1 MLSKNKKFI
10 GLLSI
15 LVVMQLWFLYITF
28 SIPYLGIE
36 VEKNIDGKWI
46 ITSLGKNGIGKNNL
60 LHGDQ
65 IVLVNSKIPEEN
77 SAIQKWHLVE
87 QADSISVKRG
97 SEIIDIHYNK
107 NHPRLYDLSP
117 LIGGSVSFFFFGFI
131 WKNMS
136 NSPSARMLAA
146 VFLSGGIVYMSQ
158 GASIRCDPL
167 GKTMIITFIMI
178 LPVCFMQFLLTFFK
192 EKGSISIA
200 PIISKL
206 PWGLYSLI
214 AISVM
219 YRIPYFWKSNW
230 SYIIYRFDGKV
241 SLVFFV
247 LAFVGIMAFLSFLYF
262 RHSRTQTQLSSIIKS
277 IWFSFFFSFLP
288 VTSLSFAPNILFGH
302 NLIDAVYTSWFLLFF
317 PASFA
322 YLIASDQ
329 LYDIGLV
336 FRRFLFGCI
345 IAIVP
350 SALLTGIF
358 SILFYREIHRAQAF
372 FLFFASML
380 TLSLMLYFTEHLVTR
395 LETVFFP
402 RRAMLN
408 TSLKKISK
416 NLSTVS
422 TMRDLKDIF
431 LNDMVQTLEVRGGA
445 IVFCYPNSVEVLSA
459 GEVDE
464 AEVKE
469 LLATGTLLQDDR
481 YTCKEISRT
490 EDSTSYLVMTRKRTN
505 VLLSKEER
513 HWLGLITSYLEVSM
527 ENVHLIRTLTNQLQD
542 LSTKFSNSASAEEF
556 QWFRKVMFEL
566 QEEERIRIAADLHD
580 TTMQDLFF
588 LKRRFAA
595 LMERFAMNPEEK
607 QNLDNILKF
616 VDLINASLR
625 QSCFELN
632 PHLLREIGLVRTLNQ
647 YLEKET
653 YTAPF
658 KILFDAEDGVE
669 RVEQET
675 PVTKKH
681 ILRIVQE
688 LLNNAKKHSEATV
701 VSFRFSME
709 GDRYLLVYEDNG
721 VGIGP
726 EAKETRKIGG
736 SGIGLEQMKGRVL
749 LLQGSFDVATLPHGG
764 TCITIEIPVQ
774 EESEPKAVQPP
785 HLRLV

>member
-1 MLSKNKKFI
+1 MSMRKIFLFILS
-10 GLLSI
+10 LLVI
-15 LVVMQLWFLYITF
+15 TLIWFVYITLSTPF
-28 SIPYLGIE
+28 FGIK
-36 VEKNIDGKWI
+36 VEKNANDQWTVANIYEGGIADGELLPGDVILAID
-46 ITSLGKNGIGKNNL
+46 SVSP
-60 LHGDQ
+60 DQ
-65 IVLVNSKIPEEN
+65 NRMIR
-77 SAIQKWHLVE
+77 KWHNVE
-87 QADSISVKRG
+87 QINSIQIYRG
-97 SEIIDIHYNK
+97 NETLQFEYTNGR
-107 NHPRLYDLSP
+107 PRFYDLST
-117 LIGGSVSFFFFGFI
+117 LIRGTVCLVLAWII
-131 WKNMS
+131 WRKMG
-136 NSPSARMLAA
+136 NSPSAQMLAA
-146 VFLSGGIVYMSQ
+146 VFLTGGVIFLSQ
-158 GASIRCDPL
+158 GASIRHDPL
-167 GKTMIITFIMI
+167 GKLTINTFMMI
-178 LPVCFMQFLLTFFK
+178 LPVCFLQFLLHFFK
-192 EKGSISIA
+192 EKSNLPLA
-200 PIISKL
+200 PILFKIQFA
-206 PWGLYSLI
+206 LYPFILLTTI
-214 AISVM
+214 IK
-219 YRIPYFWKSNW
+219 IPYFYDSKWVYPIY
-230 SYIIYRFDGKV
+230 SYSAIIALGFFTVTLLGDIILLAYLYLKYRHTGDNLS
-241 SLVFFV
+241 SLIKTIWFA
-247 LAFVGIMAFLSFLYF
+247 LLLSFLPI
-262 RHSRTQTQLSSIIKS
+262 TL
-277 IWFSFFFSFLP
+277 
-288 VTSLSFAPNILFGH
+288 LSFIPQIIGKSYVV
-302 NLIDAVYTSWFLLFF
+302 DAVYTSWFLLLF

-336 FRRFLFGCI
+336 LRRLLFGCI
-345 IAIVP
+345 LAVVP
-350 SALLTGIF
+350 SALLTGLF
-358 SILFYREIHRAQAF
+358 TLSFYRIVQKEQVI
-372 FLFFASML
+372 FLFFSCVL
-380 TLSLMLYFTEHLVTR
+380 TLSFMLYFTENLVTR
-395 LETVFFP
+395 LETLFFP
-402 RRAMLN
+402 RRAMLK

-445 IVFCYPNSVEVLSA
+445 IVFRYPDSVEILSA

-464 AEVKE
+464 VQVKE
-469 LLATGTLLQDDR
+469 LLAAGTLLQDDR
-481 YTCKEISRT
+481 YTCKEISHT

-513 HWLGLITSYLEVSM
+513 HWLGLITSYLEVCM

-653 YTAPF
+653 YTTPF

-669 RVEQET
+669 RVELET
-675 PVTKKH
+675 PTTKKH

-688 LLNNAKKHSEATV
+688 LLNNAKKHSEASV

-721 VGIGP
+721 VGIGA
-726 EAKETRKIGG
+726 ETKETRRIGE

-749 LLQGSFDVATLPHGG
+749 LLQGSFDVTPLPQGG
-764 TCITIEIPVQ
+764 TCITIVIPVQ
-774 EESEPKAVQPP
+774 EETEPKAVQPP

>member
-1 MLSKNKKFI
+1 MNSH
-10 GLLSI
+10 
-15 LVVMQLWFLYITF
+15 
-28 SIPYLGIE
+28 PP
-36 VEKNIDGKWI
+36 
-46 ITSLGKNGIGKNNL
+46 
-60 LHGDQ
+60 DQ
-65 IVLVNSKIPEEN
+65 NRI
-77 SAIQKWHLVE
+77 IQKWHSIE
-87 QADSISVKRG
+87 QAQTIQIQRG
-97 SEIIDIHYNK
+97 LDFLEFNYTNVR
-107 NHPRLYDLSP
+107 PRFYDLSP
-117 LIGGSVSFFFFGFI
+117 LVSGMISLLLAGII
-131 WKNMS
+131 WRKMA
-136 NSPSARMLAA
+136 NSSSAQVLTA
-146 VFLSGGIVYMSQ
+146 VFLTGGVIFLSQ
-158 GASIRCDPL
+158 GASIRHDLL
-167 GKTMIITFIMI
+167 GNTTINIFMMI
-178 LPVCFMQFLLTFFK
+178 LPICFMQFLFIFFK
-192 EKGSISIA
+192 EKGSVPLP
-200 PIISKL
+200 PILFKINRI
-206 PWGLYSLI
+206 LYPFI
-214 AISVM
+214 VI
-219 YRIPYFWKSNW
+219 
-230 SYIIYRFDGKV
+230 
-241 SLVFFV
+241 LVFAKLSYF
-247 LAFVGIMAFLSFLYF
+247 FDNEWFYIMYSFSGNITLGFFTITLLGNIALLVYLFLKY
-262 RHSRTQTQLSSIIKS
+262 RHTGDNLTSIIKT
-277 IWFSFFFSFLP
+277 IWFSLLFSFLP
-288 VTSLSFAPNILFGH
+288 ITLLSFLPQIL
-302 NLIDAVYTSWFLLFF
+302 NKDDVIDAVYTSWFLLFF

-336 FRRFLFGCI
+336 LRRFLFGCI
-345 IAIVP
+345 LAVVP
-350 SALLTGIF
+350 SALLTGLF
-358 SILFYREIHRAQAF
+358 TLSFYRIVQKEQVI
-372 FLFFASML
+372 FLFFSCVL
-380 TLSLMLYFTEHLVTR
+380 TLSFMLYFTENLVTR
-395 LETVFFP
+395 LETLFFP
-402 RRAMLN
+402 RRAMLK

-445 IVFCYPNSVEVLSA
+445 IVFRYPDSVEILSA

-464 AEVKE
+464 VQVKE
-469 LLATGTLLQDDR
+469 LLAAGTLLQNDR
-481 YTCKEISRT
+481 YTCKEISHT
-490 EDSTSYLVMTRKRTN
+490 EESTSYLVMTRKRTN

-513 HWLGLITSYLEVSM
+513 HWLGLITSYLEVCM

-653 YTAPF
+653 YTTPF

-675 PVTKKH
+675 PATKKH

-701 VSFRFSME
+701 VSFHFSME

-721 VGIGP
+721 VGIGV
-726 EAKETRKIGG
+726 ETKETRKIGE

-749 LLQGSFDVATLPHGG
+749 LLQGSFDVTPLPQGG
-764 TCITIEIPVQ
+764 TCITIVIPVQ
-774 EESEPKAVQPP
+774 EETEPKAVQPP

>member
-1 MLSKNKKFI
+1 MSKRKVFLPI
-10 GLLSI
+10 LLL
-15 LVVMQLWFLYITF
+15 LVITQLWFVYIAL
-28 SIPYLGIE
+28 SGPYLGAQ
-36 VEKNIDGKWI
+36 VERDKNDQWVVKNILKEGNAY
-46 ITSLGKNGIGKNNL
+46 GEL
-60 LHGDQ
+60 LPGDV
-65 IVLVNSKIPEEN
+65 ILTVNDQPVEHNQS
-77 SAIQKWHLVE
+77 IQKWHNLEHALSLQIQRDNEVL
-87 QADSISVKRG
+87 AFDYTNVRFR
-97 SEIIDIHYNK
+97 H
-107 NHPRLYDLSP
+107 YDLSP
-117 LIGGSVSFFFFGFI
+117 FLSGVICFLLSGII
-131 WKNMS
+131 WRKMS
-136 NSPSARMLAA
+136 NSPSARLLSV
-146 VFLSGGIVYMSQ
+146 VFLVGGIIFISQ
-158 GASIRCDPL
+158 GASIRNDPL
-167 GKTMIITFIMI
+167 GKITINTFMMI
-178 LPVCFMQFLLTFFK
+178 LPVCFLQFLLHFFK
-192 EKGSISIA
+192 EKSNITMA
-200 PIISKL
+200 PIFFRIKSIFYPVIILAAVIKLPYFFDSKL
-206 PWGLYSLI
+206 VYYIQSVSSTATLGFFTITIFGNIILLSYLYLK
-214 AISVM
+214 
-219 YRIPYFWKSNW
+219 YRNTENN
-230 SYIIYRFDGKV
+230 V
-241 SLVFFV
+241 
-247 LAFVGIMAFLSFLYF
+247 
-262 RHSRTQTQLSSIIKS
+262 SSIIKT
-277 IWFSFFFSFLP
+277 IWYSMLFSFLP
-288 VTSLSFAPNILFGH
+288 VTLLSFLPEIFKQDVI
-302 NLIDAVYTSWFLLFF
+302 IDAVYTSWFLLFF

-336 FRRFLFGCI
+336 LRRFLFGCI
-345 IAIVP
+345 LAVVP
-350 SALLTGIF
+350 SALLTGLF
-358 SILFYREIHRAQAF
+358 TLSFYRIVLKEQVI
-372 FLFFASML
+372 FLFFACVL

-402 RRAMLN
+402 RRAMLK

-431 LNDMVQTLEVRGGA
+431 LNDIVQTLEVRGGA
-445 IVFCYPNSVEVLSA
+445 IVFRYPDSVEVLSA
-459 GEVDE
+459 GEVNE
-464 AEVKE
+464 VQVKE
-469 LLATGTLLQDDR
+469 LLVAGTLLQDDR

-653 YTAPF
+653 YTTPF

-675 PVTKKH
+675 AATKKH

-701 VSFRFSME
+701 VSFHFSME

-721 VGIGP
+721 VGIGA
-726 EAKETRKIGG
+726 ETKETRRIGE

-749 LLQGSFDVATLPHGG
+749 LLQGSFDITTLPQAG
-764 TCITIEIPVQ
+764 TRITIVIPVQ
-774 EESEPKAVQPP
+774 EETEPKAVQPP

>member
-1 MLSKNKKFI
+1 MI
-10 GLLSI
+10 R
-15 LVVMQLWFLYITF
+15 
-28 SIPYLGIE
+28 
-36 VEKNIDGKWI
+36 
-46 ITSLGKNGIGKNNL
+46 
-60 LHGDQ
+60 
-65 IVLVNSKIPEEN
+65 
-77 SAIQKWHLVE
+77 KWHGLE
-87 QADSISVKRG
+87 RISSIQIHRG
-97 SEIIDIHYNK
+97 NETLQFDYTNGK
-107 NHPRLYDLSP
+107 PRFYDLST
-117 LIGGSVSFFFFGFI
+117 LIRGTVCWVLAWII
-131 WKNMS
+131 WRKIG
-136 NSPSARMLAA
+136 NSPSARVLAA
-146 VFLSGGIVYMSQ
+146 VFLTGGVIFLSQ
-158 GASIRCDPL
+158 GASIRHDPL
-167 GKTMIITFIMI
+167 GKITISIFMMI
-178 LPVCFMQFLLTFFK
+178 LPVCFLQFLLHFFK
-192 EKGSISIA
+192 EKGNIPLA
-200 PIISKL
+200 PILFKIQYALYGIIGVGAIIKL
-206 PWGLYSLI
+206 AFFYDRMWVYP
-214 AISVM
+214 
-219 YRIPYFWKSNW
+219 
-230 SYIIYRFDGKV
+230 IYRFNSVMTLGFFTI
-241 SLVFFV
+241 SL
-247 LAFVGIMAFLSFLYF
+247 LGDIFLLTYLYLKY
-262 RHSRTQTQLSSIIKS
+262 RHSGDNLSSLIKT
-277 IWFSFFFSFLP
+277 IWFALLFSFLP
-288 VTSLSFAPNILFGH
+288 ITLLSLIPQIFGKV
-302 NLIDAVYTSWFLLFF
+302 NVIDAVYTSWFLLFF

-336 FRRFLFGCI
+336 LRRLLFGCI
-345 IAIVP
+345 LSVVP
-350 SALLTGIF
+350 SAILTGLF
-358 SILFYREIHRAQAF
+358 TLSFYRMVQKEQVI
-372 FLFFASML
+372 FLFFACVL

-445 IVFCYPNSVEVLSA
+445 IVFCYPDSVEVLST

-469 LLATGTLLQDDR
+469 LLAAGTLLQDDR

-726 EAKETRKIGG
+726 EAKETRKIGE

>member
-1 MLSKNKKFI
+1 MSKRKVFLPI
-10 GLLSI
+10 LLLFVI
-15 LVVMQLWFLYITF
+15 TQLWFVYITL
-28 SIPYLGIE
+28 SGPYLGAQ
-36 VEKNIDGKWI
+36 VERDKNDQWVVKSI
-46 ITSLGKNGIGKNNL
+46 IKEGNAYGDL
-60 LHGDQ
+60 LPGDV
-65 IVLVNSKIPEEN
+65 IVTVNDQPLEHNPS
-77 SAIQKWHLVE
+77 IQKWHNLEHALSLQIQRHNEVLE
-87 QADSISVKRG
+87 FDYSNV
-97 SEIIDIHYNK
+97 
-107 NHPRLYDLSP
+107 RLRHYDLSP
-117 LIGGSVSFFFFGFI
+117 LLSGIICFLLSGII
-131 WKNMS
+131 WRRMS
-136 NSPSARMLAA
+136 NSPSARLLSV
-146 VFLSGGIVYMSQ
+146 VFLVGGIIFLSQ
-158 GASIRCDPL
+158 GASIRNDPL
-167 GKTMIITFIMI
+167 GKIFINTFMMI
-178 LPVCFMQFLLTFFK
+178 LPVCFLQFLLHFFK
-192 EKGSISIA
+192 EKSNITMTPIFFRIRWILY
-200 PIISKL
+200 PIIILAAVIKL
-206 PWGLYSLI
+206 PYFYESK
-214 AISVM
+214 SV
-219 YRIPYFWKSNW
+219 Y
-230 SYIIYRFDGKV
+230 YIQSV
-241 SLVFFV
+241 
-247 LAFVGIMAFLSFLYF
+247 
-262 RHSRTQTQLSSIIKS
+262 SSITTLGFFTITIFGNIILLSYLYLKYRNTGNHISTIIKT
-277 IWFSFFFSFLP
+277 IWFSLSFSFLP
-288 VTSLSFAPNILFGH
+288 VILLSFLPQIFMQDV
-302 NLIDAVYTSWFLLFF
+302 IVDAVYTSWFLLFF

-345 IAIVP
+345 LAVVP
-350 SALLTGIF
+350 SALLTGLF
-358 SILFYREIHRAQAF
+358 TLSFYRIVQKEQVI
-372 FLFFASML
+372 FLFFACVL

-395 LETVFFP
+395 LETLFFP
-402 RRAMLN
+402 RRAMLK

-445 IVFCYPNSVEVLSA
+445 IIFRHSDSIEVLSA

-464 AEVKE
+464 VQVKE
-469 LLATGTLLQDDR
+469 LLTAGTLLQDDR
-481 YTCKEISRT
+481 YTCKEISHT
-490 EDSTSYLVMTRKRTN
+490 EESTSYLVMTRKRTN

-688 LLNNAKKHSEATV
+688 LLNNAKKHSEASV

-749 LLQGSFDVATLPHGG
+749 LLQGSFDVATLPQGG
-764 TCITIEIPVQ
+764 TCITIVIPVQ
-774 EESEPKAVQPP
+774 EESEPKVIQPP
-785 HLRLV
+785 NLRLV

>member
-1 MLSKNKKFI
+1 
-10 GLLSI
+10 LSI
-15 LVVMQLWFLYITF
+15 RKIFLFILSLIVMTQTWFVYVTLSSPF
-28 SIPYLGIE
+28 LGIK
-36 VEKNIDGKWI
+36 VEKNLNDQWAVAYIYEGGIAAGDLLPGDVILTID
-46 ITSLGKNGIGKNNL
+46 SE
-60 LHGDQ
+60 
-65 IVLVNSKIPEEN
+65 SPEQN
-77 SAIQKWHLVE
+77 RMIRKWHGLE
-87 QADSISVKRG
+87 RISSIQVQRG
-97 SEIIDIHYNK
+97 NGTLQFDYTNGK
-107 NHPRLYDLSP
+107 PRFYDLST
-117 LIGGSVSFFFFGFI
+117 LIRGTVCWVLAWII
-131 WKNMS
+131 WRKMG
-136 NSPSARMLAA
+136 NSPSARVLAA
-146 VFLSGGIVYMSQ
+146 VFLTGGVIFLSQ
-158 GASIRCDPL
+158 GASIRHDPL
-167 GKTMIITFIMI
+167 GKITISIFMMI
-178 LPVCFMQFLLTFFK
+178 LPVCFLQFLLHFFK
-192 EKGSISIA
+192 EKSNIPLA
-200 PIISKL
+200 PILFKIQFALYGIIGVGVIIKL
-206 PWGLYSLI
+206 AFFYDRVWVYP
-214 AISVM
+214 
-219 YRIPYFWKSNW
+219 
-230 SYIIYRFDGKV
+230 IYRFNSVMTLGFFTI
-241 SLVFFV
+241 SL
-247 LAFVGIMAFLSFLYF
+247 LGDIILLTYLYLKY
-262 RHSRTQTQLSSIIKS
+262 RHSGDNLSSLIKT
-277 IWFSFFFSFLP
+277 IWFALLFSFLP
-288 VTSLSFAPNILFGH
+288 ITLLSLIPQIFGKV
-302 NLIDAVYTSWFLLFF
+302 NVIDAVYTSWFLLFF

-336 FRRFLFGCI
+336 LRRLLFGCI
-345 IAIVP
+345 LAVVP
-350 SALLTGIF
+350 SALLTGLF
-358 SILFYREIHRAQAF
+358 TLSFYRIVLKEQVI
-372 FLFFASML
+372 FLFFACVL
-380 TLSLMLYFTEHLVTR
+380 TLSLMLYFTENLVTR

-402 RRAMLN
+402 RRAMLK

-431 LNDMVQTLEVRGGA
+431 LNDIVQTLEVRGGA
-445 IVFCYPNSVEVLSA
+445 IVFRYPDSVEVLSA
-459 GEVDE
+459 GEVNE

-469 LLATGTLLQDDR
+469 LLVAGTLLQNDR
-481 YTCKEISRT
+481 YTCKEISHT
-490 EDSTSYLVMTRKRTN
+490 EESTSYLVMTRKRTN

-542 LSTKFSNSASAEEF
+542 LSTKFSNTASAEEF

-653 YTAPF
+653 YTTPF

-675 PVTKKH
+675 PATKKH

-688 LLNNAKKHSEATV
+688 LLNNAKKHSEASV

-721 VGIGP
+721 VGIGA
-726 EAKETRKIGG
+726 ETKETRRIGE

-749 LLQGSFDVATLPHGG
+749 LLQGSFEVATLPQGG
-764 TCITIEIPVQ
+764 TCITIVIPVQ
-774 EESEPKAVQPP
+774 EETEPKAVQPP

>member
-1 MLSKNKKFI
+1 MSKRKISLF
-10 GLLSI
+10 LLSGFVI
-15 LVVMQLWFLYITF
+15 IQLWFVYITF
-28 SIPYLGIE
+28 SSPYLGVM
-36 VEKNIDGKWI
+36 VEKDNNEQWVIKSVGKKGHAKGDLFPGDVI
-46 ITSLGKNGIGKNNL
+46 IS
-60 LHGDQ
+60 
-65 IVLVNSKIPEEN
+65 VNSHPPEQN
-77 SAIQKWHLVE
+77 RIIQKWHSIE
-87 QADSISVKRG
+87 QAHQLQIQRG
-97 SEIIDIHYNK
+97 HEFIELKYDNLR
-107 NHPRLYDLSP
+107 PRFYDLSP
-117 LIGGSVSFFFFGFI
+117 LVSGTISLLLAGII
-131 WKNMS
+131 WRKMS
-136 NSPSARMLAA
+136 NSPSAHVLAA
-146 VFLSGGIVYMSQ
+146 VFLTGSVIFLSQ
-158 GASIRCDPL
+158 GASIRHDLL
-167 GKTMIITFIMI
+167 GNATINIFMMI
-178 LPVCFMQFLLTFFK
+178 LPVCFFQFLIIFFK
-192 EKGSISIA
+192 EKSGVSLAPILFKMHRILYPFIAILFCAKLSYFHNSNLFYTIYSFSGSITLGFFTITLLGNIA
-200 PIISKL
+200 L
-206 PWGLYSLI
+206 LTYLYL
-214 AISVM
+214 
-219 YRIPYFWKSNW
+219 KS
-230 SYIIYRFDGKV
+230 
-241 SLVFFV
+241 
-247 LAFVGIMAFLSFLYF
+247 
-262 RHSRTQTQLSSIIKS
+262 RHTGDNLSSIIKT
-277 IWFSFFFSFLP
+277 IWYSLLISFLP
-288 VTSLSFAPNILFGH
+288 IVILSFLP
-302 NLIDAVYTSWFLLFF
+302 LIFVGIDYVDAVYTSWFLLFF

-336 FRRFLFGCI
+336 LRRFLFGCI
-345 IAIVP
+345 LSVVP
-350 SALLTGIF
+350 SAILTGLF
-358 SILFYREIHRAQAF
+358 TLSFYRMVQKEQVI
-372 FLFFASML
+372 FLFFACVL

-445 IVFCYPNSVEVLSA
+445 IVFCYPDSVEVLST

-469 LLATGTLLQDDR
+469 LLAAGTLLQDER

>member
-1 MLSKNKKFI
+1 MSFI
-10 GLLSI
+10 PQI
-15 LVVMQLWFLYITF
+15 
-28 SIPYLGIE
+28 
-36 VEKNIDGKWI
+36 
-46 ITSLGKNGIGKNNL
+46 LGKS
-60 LHGDQ
+60 D
-65 IVLVNSKIPEEN
+65 V
-77 SAIQKWHLVE
+77 
-87 QADSISVKRG
+87 
-97 SEIIDIHYNK
+97 
-107 NHPRLYDLSP
+107 
-117 LIGGSVSFFFFGFI
+117 
-131 WKNMS
+131 
-136 NSPSARMLAA
+136 
-146 VFLSGGIVYMSQ
+146 
-158 GASIRCDPL
+158 
-167 GKTMIITFIMI
+167 
-178 LPVCFMQFLLTFFK
+178 
-192 EKGSISIA
+192 
-200 PIISKL
+200 
-206 PWGLYSLI
+206 
-214 AISVM
+214 
-219 YRIPYFWKSNW
+219 
-230 SYIIYRFDGKV
+230 
-241 SLVFFV
+241 
-247 LAFVGIMAFLSFLYF
+247 
-262 RHSRTQTQLSSIIKS
+262 
-277 IWFSFFFSFLP
+277 
-288 VTSLSFAPNILFGH
+288 
-302 NLIDAVYTSWFLLFF
+302 IDAVYTSWFLLFF

-345 IAIVP
+345 LAVVP
-350 SALLTGIF
+350 SALLTGLF
-358 SILFYREIHRAQAF
+358 TLSFYRIVQKEQVI
-372 FLFFASML
+372 FLFFACVL

-395 LETVFFP
+395 LETLFFP
-402 RRAMLN
+402 RRAMLK

-431 LNDMVQTLEVRGGA
+431 LNDIVQTLEVRGGA
-445 IVFCYPNSVEVLSA
+445 IVFRYPDSVEVLSA
-459 GEVDE
+459 GEVNE
-464 AEVKE
+464 TEVKE
-469 LLATGTLLQDDR
+469 LLVGGTLLQDDR

-490 EDSTSYLVMTRKRTN
+490 EESTSYLVMTRKRTN

-513 HWLGLITSYLEVSM
+513 HWLGLITSYLEVCM

-653 YTAPF
+653 YTTPF

-675 PVTKKH
+675 LATKKH

-688 LLNNAKKHSEATV
+688 LLNNAKKHSEASV

-721 VGIGP
+721 VGIGA
-726 EAKETRKIGG
+726 ETKETRRIGE

-749 LLQGSFDVATLPHGG
+749 LLQGSFEVATLPQGG
-764 TCITIEIPVQ
+764 TCITIVIPVQ
-774 EESEPKAVQPP
+774 EETEPKAIQPP

>member
-1 MLSKNKKFI
+1 M
-10 GLLSI
+10 
-15 LVVMQLWFLYITF
+15 
-28 SIPYLGIE
+28 IP
-36 VEKNIDGKWI
+36 
-46 ITSLGKNGIGKNNL
+46 
-60 LHGDQ
+60 
-65 IVLVNSKIPEEN
+65 
-77 SAIQKWHLVE
+77 KWHTVE
-87 QADSISVKRG
+87 QANSIQVYRG
-97 SEIIDIHYNK
+97 NETLQFEYTNGK
-107 NHPRLYDLSP
+107 PRFYDLST
-117 LIGGSVSFFFFGFI
+117 LIRGTVCLVLAWII
-131 WKNMS
+131 WRKMG

-146 VFLSGGIVYMSQ
+146 VFLTGGVIFLSQ
-158 GASIRCDPL
+158 GASIRNDAL
-167 GKTMIITFIMI
+167 GKITISTFMMI
-178 LPVCFMQFLLTFFK
+178 LPVCFLQFLLHFLK
-192 EKGSISIA
+192 EKSNLPLA
-200 PIISKL
+200 PILFKMHFI
-206 PWGLYSLI
+206 LYPIIVLT
-214 AISVM
+214 AIFK
-219 YRIPYFWKSNW
+219 IPYFYDSVWT
-230 SYIIYRFDGKV
+230 YPIYRFSPIL
-241 SLVFFV
+241 SLGFFTIALLGNIIL
-247 LAFVGIMAFLSFLYF
+247 LAYLYLKY
-262 RHSRTQTQLSSIIKS
+262 RHTGDNLSSLIKT
-277 IWFSFFFSFLP
+277 IWFALLFSFLP
-288 VTSLSFAPNILFGH
+288 ITVLSLIPQILGKSDV
-302 NLIDAVYTSWFLLFF
+302 IDAVYTSWFLLLF

-336 FRRFLFGCI
+336 LRRLLFGCI
-345 IAIVP
+345 LAVVP
-350 SALLTGIF
+350 SALLSGLFTL
-358 SILFYREIHRAQAF
+358 SFYRTVQKEQVI
-372 FLFFASML
+372 FLFFACVL

-431 LNDMVQTLEVRGGA
+431 LNDMVQTLEVQGGA
-445 IVFCYPNSVEVLSA
+445 IVFRYPDSVEVLSA

-464 AEVKE
+464 DQVKE
-469 LLATGTLLQDDR
+469 LLAAGTLLQDDR
-481 YTCKEISRT
+481 YTCKEISHT
-490 EDSTSYLVMTRKRTN
+490 EESTSYLVMTRKRTN

-647 YLEKET
+647 YLEKEA
-653 YTAPF
+653 YTTPF
-658 KILFDAEDGVE
+658 KILFDTEDGVE
-669 RVEQET
+669 QVEQET

-688 LLNNAKKHSEATV
+688 LLNNAKKHSEASV
-701 VSFRFSME
+701 VSFHFSME

-721 VGIGP
+721 VGIGA
-726 EAKETRKIGG
+726 ETKETRRIGE

-749 LLQGSFDVATLPHGG
+749 LLQGTFTITAMPQGG
-764 TCITIEIPVQ
+764 TRITIVIPVQ
-774 EESEPKAVQPP
+774 EETEPKAVQPP